1 MDLDAL
7 SIKFAKRL
15 KELREKKGKTQLQLA
30 NEISQQYGVK
40 LSDDSIMYYE
50 TIEKHHTKFKK
61 NTGMALK
68 YLWCFA
74 DYFEVSVDY
83 LLGNVDYHTTEENQ
97 RISCEYTG
105 LSEDVID
112 FFYSIRSSELIGY
125 LNTFLSPSNFT
136 HVPFALYSFA
146 GAIQVSVFDKLVKET
161 IGSILLED
169 DEYLKAENI
178 DTYSLTIRLNS
189 ETLDHFATALDMP
202 PNLRKSIQFHLLHS
216 LALPDI
222 LNYLENDPTQI
233 DRYAVS
239 RTLEKNLDNFAKRT
253 EENAQIPIDQSVLER
268 TISALSNHAKAHND
282 LPKND
287 PTPDG
292 LPF

>member
-1 MDLDAL
+1 MGTKKDEVTEFDRNLGMSISIVRTNKKKETQAAAAAAVGVNLQTYQHWEAGTRKIKAEHLLAL
-7 SIKFAKRL
+7 AK
-15 KELREKKGKTQLQLA
+15 
-30 NEISQQYGVK
+30 
-40 LSDDSIMYYE
+40 
-50 TIEKHHTKFKK
+50 H
-61 NTGMALK
+61 
-68 YLWCFA
+68 
-74 DYFEVSVDY
+74 FEVSVDY
-83 LLGNVDYHTTEENQ
+83 LLGNAPARSTNPDVQ
-97 RISCEYTG
+97 IAMEYTG
-105 LSEDVID
+105 LSEEVID

-253 EENAQIPIDQSVLER
+253 EENAQIPIDRSALER
-268 TISALSNHAKAHND
+268 TIRALYKHAKACNE
-282 LPKND
+282 LPKNA